1 MTAAIDQA
9 RVLLS
14 KASQDEALVRKVGS
28 DTDVADELIGF
39 HAQQAVEKAMKA
51 VLVAAGIE
59 FPFSHDLGLLRD
71 LCKQAGTPL
80 PDEIGDISELTPY
93 AAWLR
98 YDDNELLELVDRE
111 TALNWATSA
120 VRWASQQI
128 EMKEPPKDAGSDP
141 AQPQ

>member
-14 KASQDEALVRKVGS
+14 KASQDEALVRKVSS
-28 DTDVADELIGF
+28 DTDIADELIGF

-51 VLVAAGIE
+51 VLVAADIE

-111 TALNWATSA
+111 TALKWASTA
-120 VRWASQQI
+120 VRWAHRQVES
-128 EMKEPPKDAGSDP
+128 KEPPKDEEVDA
-141 AQPQ
+141 AQTQ

>member
-1 MTAAIDQA
+1 
-9 RVLLS
+9 
-14 KASQDEALVRKVGS
+14 
-28 DTDVADELIGF
+28 
-39 HAQQAVEKAMKA
+39 MKA
-51 VLVAAGIE
+51 VLVAADIE

-71 LCKQAGTPL
+71 LCKEAGTPL

-128 EMKEPPKDAGSDP
+128 ESKEPLKDAGSDATP
-141 AQPQ
+141 PQ

>member
-1 MTAAIDQA
+1 MIVAIDQA
-9 RVLLS
+9 RILLS
-14 KASQDEALVRKVGS
+14 KASQDEALVRKVSS
-28 DTDVADELIGF
+28 DTDISDELIGF

-51 VLVAAGIE
+51 VLVAADIE

-71 LCKQAGTPL
+71 LCKEAGTPL

-128 EMKEPPKDAGSDP
+128 ESKEPPKDAGSDATP
-141 AQPQ
+141 PQ